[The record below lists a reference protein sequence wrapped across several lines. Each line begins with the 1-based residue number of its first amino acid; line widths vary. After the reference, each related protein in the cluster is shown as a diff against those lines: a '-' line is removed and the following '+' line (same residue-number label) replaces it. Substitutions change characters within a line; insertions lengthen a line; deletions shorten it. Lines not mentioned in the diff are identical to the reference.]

1 MIQLWKKFKT
11 VEGFKATIYHN
22 DHIQDSHRL

>member
-1 MIQLWKKFKT
+1 MIQLWKKFNM